1 VSSHGH
7 DGGLLMHRSVPID
20 LSKNPVQFTAE
31 GSIEQVVQKGQAH
44 PAVAGRLAGEA
55 RMTKSPPHGG
65 EMHPDGDE
73 LLILVE
79 GEVDVVLDDE
89 DGERVTAL
97 SPGDAFVVPRRTWH
111 RVIVKSPCRL
121 LHFTPGRSQVRK
133 RP

>member
-1 VSSHGH
+1 
-7 DGGLLMHRSVPID
+7 MHRSAAID
-20 LSKNPVQFTAE
+20 LSKNPVQFVD
-31 GSIEQVVQKGQAH
+31 GGGIEPVVQKGRAH

-79 GEVDVVLDDE
+79 GEVDVVLDE
-89 DGERVTAL
+89 DGGESIVPMR
-97 SPGDAFVVPRRTWH
+97 PGDAFVVPRAVWH

-121 LHFTPGRSQVRK
+121 LHFTPGRSQVRRRLK
-133 RP
+133 

>member
-1 VSSHGH
+1 
-7 DGGLLMHRSVPID
+7 MPRSAAID

-31 GSIEQVVQKGQAH
+31 GSIEPVVQKGRAH
-44 PAVAGRLAGEA
+44 PAVAGLLAGEA

-79 GEVDVVLDDE
+79 GEIDVVLDEEDE
-89 DGERVTAL
+89 QIVVPLTPGE
-97 SPGDAFVVPRRTWH
+97 AFVVPRGMWH

-121 LHFTPGRSQVRK
+121 LHFTPGRSQVR
-133 RP
+133 RRS